1 MHVACCDG
9 RENEGRSLWYVQ
21 CNDDGRR
28 EEICTITP
36 SVEEDSQRVSTLVK
50 IKDPDTGDE
59 ESTYATDCGND
70 RHKVKDAAL
79 LASHPSLLVEYSH
92 LLVIS
97 STKSRK

>member
-1 MHVACCDG
+1 M
-9 RENEGRSLWYVQ
+9 
-21 CNDDGRR
+21 
-28 EEICTITP
+28 
-36 SVEEDSQRVSTLVK
+36 K

-59 ESTYATDCGND
+59 ESIYASDCGND

-79 LASHPSLLVEYSH
+79 PASHKSPLVEYSH